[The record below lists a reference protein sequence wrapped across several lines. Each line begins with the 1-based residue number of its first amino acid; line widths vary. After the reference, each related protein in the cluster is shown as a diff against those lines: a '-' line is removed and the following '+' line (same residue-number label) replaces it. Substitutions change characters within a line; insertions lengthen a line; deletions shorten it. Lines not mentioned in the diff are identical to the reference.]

1 MINSA
6 GTESKYGLKLTIPN
20 SIGIVGS
27 VDGESVFA
35 ETKVRLEI
43 LNVGPTFTMDVEGQ
57 VKNSPNWYPITTIT
71 GAITGTLDIST
82 YDRIRYNVT
91 NADGAGVLLA
101 SGFILNSQPLKFN
114 NSGELLIAGSFSSSF
129 SGLKIRMKITNTTIT
144 DVASMLPSLSLTAR
158 NSIIIENKGADS
170 IFLGE
175 SDVTAS
181 GVKEGWELLPTAFFS
196 TDVTDAIAIYA
207 IAPAGKTVN
216 IKIMELA

>member
-20 SIGIVGS
+20 STGIVGS
-27 VDGESVFA
+27 SDGESVFA

-91 NADGAGVLLA
+91 NADGSGVLLA
-101 SGFILNSQPLKFN
+101 SGFILNAQPLKFN
-114 NSGELLIAGSFSSSF
+114 NAGELLTATTGWQIRLVIDTTEEVFGATGLLTSEVDTLYTYTIGTSNTPRAGAGLGTTTSMFYWSSPLDSPIKYNSKVQVFVMRATGQIAKTFNA
-129 SGLKIRMKITNTTIT
+129 GL
-144 DVASMLPSLSLTAR
+144 LTLT
-158 NSIIIENKGADS
+158 KD
-170 IFLGE
+170 
-175 SDVTAS
+175 T
-181 GVKEGWELLPTAFFS
+181 
-196 TDVTDAIAIYA
+196 
-207 IAPAGKTVN
+207 
-216 IKIMELA
+216 

>member
-20 SIGIVGS
+20 STGIVGS
-27 VDGESVFA
+27 SDGESVFA

-91 NADGAGVLLA
+91 NADGTGILLA
-101 SGFILNSQPLKFN
+101 YG
-114 NSGELLIAGSFSSSF
+114 
-129 SGLKIRMKITNTTIT
+129 
-144 DVASMLPSLSLTAR
+144 ASVVEDER
-158 NSIIIENKGADS
+158 K
-170 IFLGE
+170 
-175 SDVTAS
+175 
-181 GVKEGWELLPTAFFS
+181 
-196 TDVTDAIAIYA
+196 
-207 IAPAGKTVN
+207 
-216 IKIMELA
+216 